1 MNVNTTVPAWAERGV
16 RYGGAAVVAA
26 LLTAVA
32 SRVSAAQ
39 PTPRASNSARAENG
53 ASTSADE
60 GWHVEQCMGGI
71 TYGAPLKLAA
81 SYGGGFLHESNN
93 GPDVCALGVAKVGLG
108 GAQLSAGIGSSFAP
122 WGTGVMVTGNLLRTF
137 AKPLHATARSN
148 YVGASLHFWP
158 ILALGGEL
166 GYYVR
171 LGEGPSAGKRVV
183 GWSVGVG
190 F

>member
-1 MNVNTTVPAWAERGV
+1 
-16 RYGGAAVVAA
+16 
-26 LLTAVA
+26 
-32 SRVSAAQ
+32 
-39 PTPRASNSARAENG
+39 
-53 ASTSADE
+53 
-60 GWHVEQCMGGI
+60 MGGI

-122 WGTGVMVTGNLLRTF
+122 WGTGVMFTGNLLRTF

-183 GWSVGVG
+183 GWSVGIG